1 MIKKAS
7 YLSIHSRELSRR
19 YAGRCIAVVDDKVVA
34 VGKNRLKVYKKA
46 VKDIPRNKKVGVYYL
61 PTKDEL
67 LTAL

>member
-7 YLSIHSRELSRR
+7 YLSLHSKELSRK

-34 VGKNRLKVYKKA
+34 VGEKRLQIYKEGLKNIPPKK
-46 VKDIPRNKKVGVYYL
+46 KNGGYYL

>member
-1 MIKKAS
+1 MIKKAN
-7 YLSIHSRELSRR
+7 YLSIHSKELSLK

-34 VGKNRLKVYKKA
+34 VGKNRLKVYKEAIKN
-46 VKDIPRNKKVGVYYL
+46 IPRNKKVGVYYL